1 MKAVISLVI
10 AGVLFCGFAFAN
22 DVDMEKTMKQMALN
36 FKQAKEAQ
44 SVEQMTL
51 ALASFETQL
60 QHAQQGKFQA
70 DKAELYQQGL
80 KELAVEVDQAQL
92 LLDQQNLEGAKQH
105 LVKIDELRKKY
116 HKHRKPSF
124 WQLIFG

>member
-1 MKAVISLVI
+1 MKTVISVVVTGL
-10 AGVLFCGFAFAN
+10 LFCGFAFAN
-22 DVDMEKTMKQMALN
+22 EVDMEKTMKQMALN

-44 SVEQMTL
+44 SLEQMAL
-51 ALASFETQL
+51 ALAGFETQL
-60 QHAQQGKFQA
+60 QQAQQGKFQA
-70 DKAELYQQGL
+70 DKAQLYQQGL

-92 LLDQQNLEGAKQH
+92 FVEQQDLQGAKQH
-105 LVKIDELRKKY
+105 LLKMDELRKKY

>member
-1 MKAVISLVI
+1 MKVIISVVI
-10 AGVLFCGFAFAN
+10 TAVLFCGFAFAN

-44 SVEQMTL
+44 SVEQMRL

-60 QHAQQGKFQA
+60 QQAQQGKFQA

-80 KELAVEVDQAQL
+80 KELAIEVDQAQL
-92 LLDQQNLEGAKQH
+92 LLEQQNLDGAKQH

>member
-1 MKAVISLVI
+1 MKVVISVVI
-10 AGVLFCGFAFAN
+10 TAVLLCGFAFAN

-51 ALASFETQL
+51 ALASFEIQL
-60 QHAQQGKFQA
+60 LQAQQGKFQA

-92 LLDQQNLEGAKQH
+92 LLEQQNLEGAKQH
-105 LVKIDELRKKY
+105 LLKMDELRKKY

>member
-1 MKAVISLVI
+1 MKVVISVVI
-10 AGVLFCGFAFAN
+10 TAVLFCGFAFAN

-44 SVEQMTL
+44 SVEQMRL

-60 QHAQQGKFQA
+60 QQAQQGKFQA

-92 LLDQQNLEGAKQH
+92 LLEQQNLEGAKQH

>member
-1 MKAVISLVI
+1 MKTVIFVVI
-10 AGVLFCGFAFAN
+10 TGLLFCGFAFAN

-60 QHAQQGKFQA
+60 QQAQQGKFQA

-92 LLDQQNLEGAKQH
+92 LLKQQNLEGAKQQ
-105 LVKIDELRKKY
+105 LLKMDELRKQY

>member
-1 MKAVISLVI
+1 MKVVISVVI
-10 AGVLFCGFAFAN
+10 TGVLFCGFAFAN

-60 QHAQQGKFQA
+60 QQAQQGKFQA

-92 LLDQQNLEGAKQH
+92 LLEQQDLEGAKQH

-116 HKHRKPSF
+116 HQHRKPSF

>member
-1 MKAVISLVI
+1 MKTVISVVI
-10 AGVLFCGFAFAN
+10 TGLLFCGFAFAN

-60 QHAQQGKFQA
+60 QQAQQGKFQA

-92 LLDQQNLEGAKQH
+92 LLAQQDLEGAKQQ
-105 LVKIDELRKKY
+105 LLKMDELRKKY

>member
-1 MKAVISLVI
+1 MKVIISIVI
-10 AGVLFCGFAFAN
+10 TAVLFCGFASAN

-44 SVEQMTL
+44 SVDQMRL

-60 QHAQQGKFQA
+60 QQAQQGKFQA

-80 KELAVEVDQAQL
+80 KELAIEVDQAQL
-92 LLDQQNLEGAKQH
+92 LLEQQNLDGAKQH

-116 HKHRKPSF
+116 HRHRKPSF